1 MSRIN
6 LENPKTQRTTQGQYP
21 ALILEL
27 AKAPAPAD
35 PLAAYDTGA
44 AHRIETN

>member
-35 PLAAYDTGA
+35 PLAAYDTGT